1 MILDGLEELFDE
13 LDIDEPTDKQLKEM
27 YHIYKTDICKIVFK
41 EEVIVVNKNRSR
53 HYICRGMNQTFE
65 HLITRR
71 SIHSGKRHFDAQ
83 RANRLHWIRPIIE
96 NYDNPVINYFE
107 EKNDD
112 GQLQYFF
119 HYYERDFI
127 VILRD
132 LPNGRMLIT
141 SYYVDAYR
149 KNYFRRKYERYR
161 K

>member
-1 MILDGLEELFDE
+1 MSLDSLEELFDE
-13 LDIDEPTDKQLKEM
+13 LDIDEPTNEQLNEM
-27 YHIYKTDICKIVFK
+27 YHIYKTDICKIVFQG
-41 EEVIVVNKNRSR
+41 EVIIVNKNRSR

-65 HLITRR
+65 HLITRK
-71 SIHSGKRHFDAQ
+71 SMHSGKRHFDAQ

-96 NYDNPVINYFE
+96 SYNNPVINYFE

-119 HYYERDFI
+119 HYYEKDFI

-149 KNYFRRKYERYR
+149 KNYFKRKYDAYR